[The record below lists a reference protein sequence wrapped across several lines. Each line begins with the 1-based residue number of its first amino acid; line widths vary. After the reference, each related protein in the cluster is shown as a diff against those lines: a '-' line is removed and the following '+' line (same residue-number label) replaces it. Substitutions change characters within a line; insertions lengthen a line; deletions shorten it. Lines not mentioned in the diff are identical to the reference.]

1 MIKQEGFSHIKTERQ
16 GTGYL
21 IFTLGEEEYGID
33 ILKVQEICG
42 YHHVTRIANMPD
54 FIKGITHLRG
64 VIIPI
69 IDLRIKFSQ
78 SDVIYDH
85 STVVIIVMLSK
96 RIIGIVVDAVSD
108 VLTLMPEQICPPPEM
123 SSILSAEYL
132 MGLGMLEQRMLIL
145 VNIEKLLNSQEMALI
160 QDIDG

>member
-1 MIKQEGFSHIKTERQ
+1 MKQEGFSNIKTEPQ

-21 IFTLGEEEYGID
+21 IFTLGNEEYGID

-78 SDVIYDH
+78 SDVIYDN
-85 STVVIIVMLSK
+85 STVVIIVMLSQ

-108 VLTLMPEQICPPPEM
+108 VLTLMPEQICPPPEI

-132 MGLGMLEQRMLIL
+132 MGLGMLEERMLIL

-160 QDIDG
+160 QNIDD